1 MPNATNSDSRF
12 GNIAIELNLVTE
24 AKLNRALVVQRCI
37 FKRSKVHLPIGKVLK
52 EMGVLTQDQ
61 VDEILDIQK
70 QGGVRSGNHDPADSE
85 EGTHTDDR
93 DLKGLQVTISKD
105 KLSAHLSPTGK
116 ELNGVTLAAVKEF
129 IENRGVVYGLIDDE
143 ALNRY
148 LSLDPLPVEPFQIA
162 QGLTPVHGH
171 PTEIVYHFNTDP
183 LRIGTLLE
191 DGTMDWKNRG
201 EIPQVTEGNLLA
213 EKTGGDPGQ
222 PGRSVSDKEINPPRI
237 REPQIKAGKGAK
249 RSEDGRQIIAAVS
262 GTPTLGADGK
272 IYVHGML
279 PIDGDI
285 GVDTGNIEFE
295 GYIEANGV
303 VQSGYTV
310 KGGGLHTAG
319 IEDATVEVD
328 DNIVSDGGI
337 YGSTITAGGTLKAS
351 HLHNCTIQVL
361 GDLIVEKEIIQC
373 TIETNGRCLINDGK
387 IIASTIDAKKGI
399 QTREIG
405 TEASKPAKLVVGID
419 HQYERDMKMHK
430 AALVDLEQQKIAAAD
445 LMEQIH
451 VRLNAV
457 TSKLDKLAQEQDGF
471 IMQKRQ
477 FEEQLQGVGPNAVK
491 DEEESDML
499 RDLIAELDENSAA
512 MEEKIQ
518 ALMAEADK
526 VRLQHAGR
534 NKALQEMDATIKEH
548 KEQIT
553 VLEDTLKVDPGIPV
567 IKVSGTVY
575 AKTEVSGQHK
585 SFIIPQTM
593 SGVRIFETET
603 SSGGKHQIKISK
615 LR

>member
-1 MPNATNSDSRF
+1 LDSRF
-12 GNIAIELNLVTE
+12 GNIAIELNLLTE
-24 AKLNRALVVQRCI
+24 EKLNRALVVQRCI
-37 FKRSKVHLPIGKVLK
+37 FKRSKVHLSIGKVLK
-52 EMGVLTQDQ
+52 EMGALTQDQ
-61 VDEILDIQK
+61 VNEILDIQK
-70 QGGVRSGNHDPADSE
+70 QGGVRSGDGDPANP
-85 EGTHTDDR
+85 EGGANADH
-93 DLKGLQVTISKD
+93 DLKGLQVSISKD

-116 ELNGVTLAAVKEF
+116 ELNGVTLEAVKEF
-129 IENRGVVYGLIDDE
+129 IENRGVVYGLIDDKE
-143 ALNRY
+143 LDRY

-162 QGLTPVHGH
+162 QGLKPVPGH
-171 PTEIVYHFNTDP
+171 PSEIVYHFDTDP

-201 EIPQVTEGNLLA
+201 EIPQVTENNVLA

-249 RSEDGRQIIAAVS
+249 RSEDGLQIIAAVS

-295 GYIEANGV
+295 GCIQVDGV

-319 IEDATVEVD
+319 IEDATIEVT
-328 DNIVSDGGI
+328 DNVVSNGGI

-361 GDLIVEKEIIQC
+361 GDLVVEKEIIQC

-405 TEASKPAKLVVGID
+405 TEASKPAKLNVGID

-430 AALVDLEQQKIAAAD
+430 EALADLEQQKIEAD
-445 LMEQIH
+445 GLMKQIQA
-451 VRLNAV
+451 RLDAV
-457 TSKLDKLAQEQDGF
+457 TSKLGKLAQEQESF
-471 IMQKRQ
+471 MVQKRQ

-499 RDLIAELDENSAA
+499 RELIAELDENSAA
-512 MEEKIQ
+512 IEAKVQ
-518 ALMAEADK
+518 DLMAEDDK
-526 VRLQHAGR
+526 VRLQLAGR
-534 NKALQEMDATIKEH
+534 SKALQKMDETIKEH
-548 KEQIT
+548 EEQIT
-553 VLEDTLKVDPGIPV
+553 ILEETLKVDPGIPV

-575 AKTEVSGQHK
+575 AKTEVSGLYK
-585 SFIIPQTM
+585 SFIIPQNM
-593 SGVRIFETET
+593 SGVRIFETENT
-603 SSGGKHQIKISK
+603 SGGKHQIKISK